1 MDAHQAPVAERDRG
15 IAVSHEAAVHSQQV
29 WQQPNNS
36 HARIEV
42 PAPSVQRLR
51 HSKKRKKVE
60 NFSLVQFSN
69 LLTKPNFD
77 FYICNRWSL
86 FLNCSGS
93 SWSNSLLKTPR
104 LLPRLPRSCCAR
116 TLSQ

>member
-77 FYICNRWSL
+77 FYISAT
-86 FLNCSGS
+86 GGVYS
-93 SWSNSLLKTPR
+93 STVR
-104 LLPRLPRSCCAR
+104 EAVGATHC
-116 TLSQ
+116 